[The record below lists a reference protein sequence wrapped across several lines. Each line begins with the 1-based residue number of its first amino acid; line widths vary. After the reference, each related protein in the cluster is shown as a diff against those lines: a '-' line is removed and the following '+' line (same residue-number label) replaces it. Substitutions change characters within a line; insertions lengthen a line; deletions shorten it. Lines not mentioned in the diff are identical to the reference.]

1 MADSSAGKSLRHT
14 LNNPLAALL
23 AELQLLEFEDL
34 SDAQREG
41 VERAIAQVR
50 RLIEIVRTEVPND

>member
-1 MADSSAGKSLRHT
+1 MADSPSGKSLRHT
-14 LNNPLAALL
+14 LNNPLGALL

-41 VERAIAQVR
+41 VERALSQVR